1 MSDNS
6 RINIFPSRMAQTLM
20 KVRLK
25 SAKKGHSLLKKKAD
39 ALQMRF
45 RKILKEIVEVRT
57 EVMTAALPDALFA
70 LAQANFA
77 AGAEFGALV
86 RENITTARM
95 RVRADTDNIAGVK
108 LPTFEPVVGT
118 ADANELTG
126 LGKGGQAIQD
136 CKKQWEQTVKVLIH
150 LGSLQTSFRT
160 LDEVIKTTKRRVN
173 AIEHVIIP
181 KIERTLDYIKTELDE
196 SEREEFFRLKK
207 IQAKKKKIRDEKAAI
222 LEAKGL
228 ALEASGEADGAG
240 KESHLVDEKDP
251 DVLF

>member
-1 MSDNS
+1 
-6 RINIFPSRMAQTLM
+6 MAQTMM
-20 KVRLK
+20 KLRLK
-25 SAKKGHSLLKKKAD
+25 SAVKGHSLLKKKAD

-45 RKILKEIVEVRT
+45 RKILREIVDVRT
-57 EVMTAALPDALFA
+57 QVMATALPDALFA
-70 LAQANFA
+70 LAQANFS
-77 AGAEFGALV
+77 AGADFGALV

-95 RVRADTDNIAGVK
+95 RVKFEQDNIAGVK
-108 LPTFEPVVGT
+108 LPIFEPIVGT

-126 LGKGGQAIQD
+126 LGKGGAAIQD

-181 KIERTLDYIKTELDE
+181 KIERTIDYIKTELDE

-207 IQAKKKKIRDEKAAI
+207 IQAKKKKIREEKIAA
-222 LEAKGL
+222 EL
-228 ALEASGEADGAG
+228 ARGIKLNLDQSGEADGAG
-240 KESHLVDEKDP
+240 KESQLLQTKDEE
-251 DVLF
+251 VLF